1 MRPVHA
7 VIAAIPLLVATP
19 AAAAEP
25 TIREAL
31 SQAQSVLDDPRNEK
45 VMNSIMNVLTDALLD
60 LPVGE
65 IEAATQGRAA
75 TPAEKKLTVRDVARR
90 DDPEFEAKLKGR
102 LAQSG
107 PAIRQ
112 SMKSLAASL
121 PALAKSFEDA
131 GKAIERMKANMPDP
145 TYPKR

>member
-1 MRPVHA
+1 MLAA
-7 VIAAIPLLVATP
+7 VPLLCAAP

-25 TIREAL
+25 TIDEAVN
-31 SQAQSVLDDPRNEK
+31 QAQRVLDDPRNGE
-45 VMNSIMNVLTDALLD
+45 VVTSIMDTLTDAFLN
-60 LPVGE
+60 LPVGD
-65 IEAATQGRAA
+65 IQAASEGRVA
-75 TPAEKKLTVRDVARR
+75 TPEEKRLTVRDIARR
-90 DDPEFEAKLKGR
+90 DDPQFEARLKSQ

-107 PAIRQ
+107 PALRQ
-112 SMKSLAASL
+112 SMHSLSAAL